1 MKFKKIGVIAIN
13 GRNWKYGYGNT
24 GTIDGKKNDG
34 LCVYETRTIFINP
47 QSTRS
52 LEDVICH
59 EALHARFPDL
69 SEESVDDAA
78 GIMGEMIIKFKVFL
92 A

>member
-13 GRNWKYGYGNT
+13 GHNWKYGYGNT
-24 GTIDGKKNDG
+24 GTTGGKKNDG

-59 EALHARFPDL
+59 ETLHARFPDL

>member
-13 GRNWKYGYGNT
+13 GP
-24 GTIDGKKNDG
+24 
-34 LCVYETRTIFINP
+34 RTIFINP

-59 EALHARFPDL
+59 ETLHARFPDL
-69 SEESVDDAA
+69 SEEAVDDAA
-78 GIMGEMIIKFKVFL
+78 GIMGEIIIKFKVFL